1 MRPGTTEEAKLPD
14 LWRSQASRR
23 GKLMKTGNPHLLK
36 EGREETPALAP
47 GMGRFLCN
55 TGRLQQLDLQA
66 LTVLAAD
73 VFHLIL
79 QACLW
84 WAGEAVLSTLFPWA
98 GLWQW
103 AGGMPC
109 TLPSPVCCLY
119 PTPPVPRHHRLLSAV
134 RYLSAAAPYRRDRSW
149 WNSSR
154 SVWRQPRYPA
164 LRRNLEM
171 SKLGA
176 WGMWIMKALGRTSSS
191 YSWGQSSSPYHQ
203 QLSGTNTSLPS
214 HKPPTPSASVVP
226 GAPHPPAHPA
236 P

>member
-1 MRPGTTEEAKLPD
+1 
-14 LWRSQASRR
+14 
-23 GKLMKTGNPHLLK
+23 MKTENPHSLK

-47 GMGRFLCN
+47 GMGRFPCN
-55 TGRLQQLDLQA
+55 TGMLLQHLTCRHCCLFLQLMSSIVSTGTPLVGWRGCVA
-66 LTVLAAD
+66 SVPSGWAA
-73 VFHLIL
+73 
-79 QACLW
+79 
-84 WAGEAVLSTLFPWA
+84 AV
-98 GLWQW
+98 GG
-103 AGGMPC
+103 AGGRPC
-109 TLPSPVCCLY
+109 ALPSPVCCLSPA
-119 PTPPVPRHHRLLSAV
+119 PTVRRHHRLLSAV

-191 YSWGQSSSPYHQ
+191 YSWGQSSSNHHW
-203 QLSGTNTSLPS
+203 LGGTNTAQPS
-214 HKPPTPSASVVP
+214 HKAPTPSASAVP